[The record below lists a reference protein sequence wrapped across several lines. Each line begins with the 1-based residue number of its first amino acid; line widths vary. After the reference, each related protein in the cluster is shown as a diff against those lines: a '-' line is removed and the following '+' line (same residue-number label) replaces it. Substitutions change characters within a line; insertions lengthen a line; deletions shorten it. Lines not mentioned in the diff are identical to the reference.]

1 MCAGNRNSTVSDLLV
16 AGASSM
22 GVGLN
27 GNWSSSSRHCLR
39 CLFCSFAAW
48 AIRSVLAADQGTPRM
63 QEIAGAIREGA
74 SAYLTRQYSTIAL
87 VGVVVF
93 LAVWY
98 LLSITAGIGFLI
110 GLFSPG

>member
-1 MCAGNRNSTVSDLLV
+1 MGIGVLLLV
-16 AGASSM
+16 IAC
-22 GVGLN
+22 GVFSVL
-27 GNWSSSSRHCLR
+27 
-39 CLFCSFAAW
+39 FAAW

-98 LLSITAGIGFLI
+98 LLSITAGIGFHR
-110 GLFSPG
+110 GYSPG